1 MCSECSFSEAWVDGD
16 AVNRNWEHRWAIG
29 LGSDIYD
36 SHKDTEDQSKIF
48 SVGFPFVGWDRT
60 HMS

>member
-1 MCSECSFSEAWVDGD
+1 MVMLWIETESTGEAV
-16 AVNRNWEHRWAIG
+16 G
-29 LGSDIYD
+29 LGSEIYD
-36 SHKDTEDQSKIF
+36 SHKDTEAQARIF